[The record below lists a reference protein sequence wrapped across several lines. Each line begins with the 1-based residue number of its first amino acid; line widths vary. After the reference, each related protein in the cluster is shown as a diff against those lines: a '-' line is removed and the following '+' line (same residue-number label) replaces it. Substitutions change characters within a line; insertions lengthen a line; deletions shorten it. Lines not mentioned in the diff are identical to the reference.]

1 METAVAE
8 ATKTLP
14 LRALFS
20 EFLDGFLENTKPGD
34 TLTSNSWVRAL
45 RDRTRDVLGGLADRY
60 GFELRPLG
68 GLGTIRRNNQY
79 INFRKHPLKTS
90 RGFYA
95 IVRFRFDTHR
105 VEYAL
110 GYSDDHSIPH
120 DFIETLLDVG
130 TEALPDFNERTQ
142 GLPMKSFDLS
152 RTTDEELTQT
162 LVRLLE
168 VYNQCV
174 GELSHDIDEFFE
186 AERKKTTS
194 QNINPAQFEHLLDQ
208 YLAWCDANR
217 EDQHL
222 LDELPSAYAQ
232 WSESYF
238 RSLHADELLEEM
250 TTFLVEG
257 GKLQT
262 GGARGKGQFVRGI
275 SGRIEEFR
283 AHLLKVYEPVFD
295 VEEWWE
301 DCQKFPRFGR
311 GIRSIFLHRTHPSRY
326 AIFNKKAFDGY
337 QALGFLPQELSESQ
351 ATFSQI
357 NDAAHSIRD
366 KRPDELSLYL
376 VDHLT
381 HYITTPEGEAVLK
394 KLQGESAAEPLQ
406 SPARYRTWLIAGG
419 RGGDLAE
426 SFVESS
432 YISISFDVRED
443 LTPCDSEPKVR
454 AAIMRAHPGDE
465 DRRSWVASCYGF
477 AHEMKA
483 GDVVVLRSGQRS
495 INAVGVVT
503 SAYKYSPHS
512 SPHPHLR
519 SVEWVF
525 TEGCELPESIPQ
537 FRQDTLVKLSDDT
550 QRLDAIKTVTG
561 WRTFESRLAEIRARI
576 SIAPPFSQ
584 LFSDR
589 DEANAVFDL
598 VKETLERIE
607 IRDPRSD
614 RIAFTLPQEGT
625 QMSLNY
631 GARLLINLR
640 REEGSLRIS
649 FCANR
654 DDLSPDEVFEGN
666 EFSSNKEG
674 VGIGIQHRGFS
685 EFRTSA
691 ELKER
696 YLRAVDSLVASYNQR
711 TPFSRFHI
719 PKLVEAALD
728 QGIRD
733 DLLAKG
739 LGAFTT
745 GTASSNESLPI
756 AKEVRVAKGRNV
768 IYFGPPGTGK
778 TWTLLN
784 KERLKYVVS
793 AQSITKEEQLQA
805 LVADEPWWVVIG
817 AALYKVGPS
826 KVPDLVEHPIIK
838 ARYAVANVKRLSNT
852 IWANLQ
858 SHTSPD
864 SQTVAYGARQE
875 PFIFQKSPDS
885 TWSVVSEGLSGD
897 AQAVVELAQAMDRDV
912 PSHQTISRYETVTFH
927 QSFSYED
934 FIEGI
939 KPRVGSDGG
948 SALGYDI
955 QPGVFKRLCDR
966 ARADKEHEYAIFID
980 EINRGNVASIF
991 GELISLIEEDKREG
1005 APQEL
1010 SVRLPYSKELFS
1022 VPPNVSIIGTMN
1034 SADRSVE
1041 ALDSALRRRFSF
1053 KEVSPDVTVLRQAD
1067 LNVEGIDIPRLFEV
1081 INHRLEK
1088 LLNRDHQIGHAYF
1101 LELANGNRTLAGL
1114 RSLFQS
1120 KIIPLLQE
1128 YFYSDLGRIGL
1139 VLGAAFVEKV
1149 QNTEFANF
1157 DYPDADLLRERQIY
1171 RLKDP
1176 ARLTADDFSSVY
1188 GE

>member
-1 METAVAE
+1 M
-8 ATKTLP
+8 
-14 LRALFS
+14 
-20 EFLDGFLENTKPGD
+20 
-34 TLTSNSWVRAL
+34 
-45 RDRTRDVLGGLADRY
+45 
-60 GFELRPLG
+60 
-68 GLGTIRRNNQY
+68 
-79 INFRKHPLKTS
+79 
-90 RGFYA
+90 
-95 IVRFRFDTHR
+95 
-105 VEYAL
+105 
-110 GYSDDHSIPH
+110 
-120 DFIETLLDVG
+120 
-130 TEALPDFNERTQ
+130 
-142 GLPMKSFDLS
+142 
-152 RTTDEELTQT
+152 
-162 LVRLLE
+162 
-168 VYNQCV
+168 
-174 GELSHDIDEFFE
+174 
-186 AERKKTTS
+186 
-194 QNINPAQFEHLLDQ
+194 
-208 YLAWCDANR
+208 
-217 EDQHL
+217 
-222 LDELPSAYAQ
+222 
-232 WSESYF
+232 
-238 RSLHADELLEEM
+238 
-250 TTFLVEG
+250 
-257 GKLQT
+257 
-262 GGARGKGQFVRGI
+262 
-275 SGRIEEFR
+275 
-283 AHLLKVYEPVFD
+283 
-295 VEEWWE
+295 
-301 DCQKFPRFGR
+301 
-311 GIRSIFLHRTHPSRY
+311 
-326 AIFNKKAFDGY
+326 
-337 QALGFLPQELSESQ
+337 
-351 ATFSQI
+351 
-357 NDAAHSIRD
+357 
-366 KRPDELSLYL
+366 
-376 VDHLT
+376 
-381 HYITTPEGEAVLK
+381 
-394 KLQGESAAEPLQ
+394 
-406 SPARYRTWLIAGG
+406 
-419 RGGDLAE
+419 
-426 SFVESS
+426 
-432 YISISFDVRED
+432 
-443 LTPCDSEPKVR
+443 
-454 AAIMRAHPGDE
+454 
-465 DRRSWVASCYGF
+465 
-477 AHEMKA
+477 
-483 GDVVVLRSGQRS
+483 
-495 INAVGVVT
+495 
-503 SAYKYSPHS
+503 
-512 SPHPHLR
+512 
-519 SVEWVF
+519 
-525 TEGCELPESIPQ
+525 
-537 FRQDTLVKLSDDT
+537 
-550 QRLDAIKTVTG
+550 
-561 WRTFESRLAEIRARI
+561 
-576 SIAPPFSQ
+576 
-584 LFSDR
+584 
-589 DEANAVFDL
+589 
-598 VKETLERIE
+598 
-607 IRDPRSD
+607 
-614 RIAFTLPQEGT
+614 
-625 QMSLNY
+625 
-631 GARLLINLR
+631 
-640 REEGSLRIS
+640 
-649 FCANR
+649 
-654 DDLSPDEVFEGN
+654 
-666 EFSSNKEG
+666 
-674 VGIGIQHRGFS
+674 
-685 EFRTSA
+685 
-691 ELKER
+691 
-696 YLRAVDSLVASYNQR
+696 
-711 TPFSRFHI
+711 
-719 PKLVEAALD
+719 
-728 QGIRD
+728 
-733 DLLAKG
+733 
-739 LGAFTT
+739 
-745 GTASSNESLPI
+745 
-756 AKEVRVAKGRNV
+756 AKGRNG

-1005 APQEL
+1005 APQEI

-1101 LELANGNRTLAGL
+1101 LELANGNRSLAGL

-1176 ARLTADDFSSVY
+1176 ARLIADDFRSVY